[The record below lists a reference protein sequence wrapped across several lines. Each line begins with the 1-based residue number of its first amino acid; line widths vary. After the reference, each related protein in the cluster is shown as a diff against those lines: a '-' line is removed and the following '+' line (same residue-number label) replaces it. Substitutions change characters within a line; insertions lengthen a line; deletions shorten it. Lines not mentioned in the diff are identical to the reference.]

1 MDKMMSL
8 FEYLGKPAG
17 NDLGK
22 KVYLAA
28 RAKNIN
34 YSQREVSTKTYQGMV
49 MLYPESFLSEYFK
62 SEADK
67 HKASELEKIE
77 LPPIEDSDD
86 KTPF

>member
-1 MDKMMSL
+1 
-8 FEYLGKPAG
+8 
-17 NDLGK
+17 
-22 KVYLAA
+22 
-28 RAKNIN
+28 
-34 YSQREVSTKTYQGMV
+34 MV

-67 HKASELEKIE
+67 HKASEIEKIE